1 MRKLVLGCALVALVA
16 LSMKTEAQPPASFDR
31 TLTSSVVRLG
41 RSQLGV
47 ASWYGE
53 EFQGTPTAS
62 GEPFDMN
69 GLTAAHPTLPLG
81 SKIILTNLNNHKS
94 LVLRVNDR
102 GPNVADRLV
111 DVSRAAAKRLGF
123 LGAGVTRVRVRPISM
138 SKGLSTSGF
147 QSLGS
152 CATLIR

>member
-1 MRKLVLGCALVALVA
+1 L
-16 LSMKTEAQPPASFDR
+16 
-31 TLTSSVVRLG
+31 
-41 RSQLGV
+41 

-53 EFQGTPTAS
+53 EFQGTLTAS
-62 GEPFDMN
+62 GEPYDMN

-81 SKIILTNLNNHKS
+81 SKIILTNLKNHKS

-102 GPNVADRLV
+102 GPNVAGRLV

-123 LGAGVTRVRVRPISM
+123 LGAGITRVRVRPISL
-138 SKGLSTSGF
+138 SKGASNSSF
-147 QSLGS
+147 QTLGP